1 LAEKLETARLMPPV
15 TEALYDSK
23 DIKKAYPGF
32 SQVIR
37 QSIEDAAP
45 RPLTPAYTDLS
56 LAMQRALHPVTD
68 LKTDEASVTEA
79 YDTLREYVE
88 QAVKREGLL

>member
-1 LAEKLETARLMPPV
+1 
-15 TEALYDSK
+15 
-23 DIKKAYPGF
+23 
-32 SQVIR
+32 
-37 QSIEDAAP
+37 
-45 RPLTPAYTDLS
+45 
-56 LAMQRALHPVTD
+56 MQRALHPVTD